1 MFLPV
6 THQRFGFTLVEL
18 LLVVAIISI
27 LTAVSFPAFTGFQK
41 SQTLNDSAKKLK
53 SDLRYIQNKSL
64 SSVNGKAWG
73 IHLTN
78 NFSGYQ
84 FFYCTPDGLSY
95 EEYLLSVTSRCT
107 GSNVVPFTSTAIVI
121 RTSTFSDIV
130 FDNLNGT
137 LVADGSLPVSDLTIN
152 VSYADGSSSKTIT
165 LGRGGRIEE

>member
-1 MFLPV
+1 MKPSS
-6 THQRFGFTLVEL
+6 GFTLVEL
-18 LLVVAIISI
+18 LLVVSIITI
-27 LTAVSFPAFTGFQK
+27 LAAVSLPAFSGFQK

-73 IHLTN
+73 VHLTN
-78 NFSGYQ
+78 NSSSYQ
-84 FFYCTPDGLSY
+84 FFYCIPDSLSY
-95 EEYLLSVTSRCT
+95 EEYLFSVTSRCT
-107 GSNVVPFTSTAIVI
+107 GSTVVPFTSPAVVI

-137 LVADGSLPVSDLTIN
+137 LVADGALPGGDLIIN
-152 VSYADGSSSKTIT
+152 VSYADGSASKTIT